1 MQTNYPRRAPE
12 EPQMIKILGHCGHFV
27 FVNGSSL
34 RKVRVFINLP
44 SFWVEEAFSLAF
56 IPRGSKS

>member
-1 MQTNYPRRAPE
+1 
-12 EPQMIKILGHCGHFV
+12 MIKILGHCGHFV